1 MASKNFQERFKDS
14 YSTIPQDGVI
24 NINPERAVIKP
35 TQSQLHS
42 TIIKSSGNSIVQS
55 SIISPVPKDNSD
67 SSFYA
72 SASIALTG
80 SVASSLSKNLYETI
94 NVLPKR
100 SYNQSAF
107 PIRNNDPGPL
117 KKRES
122 STKIFKK
129 NIEYKPYTLK
139 DYNIIKPKDYFQL
152 GGLGPSNIGT
162 DD

>member
-80 SVASSLSKNLYETI
+80 SVASSLSNNL
-94 NVLPKR
+94 
-100 SYNQSAF
+100 
-107 PIRNNDPGPL
+107 
-117 KKRES
+117 
-122 STKIFKK
+122 
-129 NIEYKPYTLK
+129 
-139 DYNIIKPKDYFQL
+139 
-152 GGLGPSNIGT
+152 
-162 DD
+162 